1 MEEKVAIAAPV
12 DRGEPVKLGLL
23 ALLPLILTQQTLGA
37 LCFPIGVYSLKIIE
51 PFTFAFYRFILSS
64 VVLLLLVRFTNHAIP
79 VERKDYIRIFWLGIL
94 IIPLNQ
100 TLYLWGQSLTA
111 AGHGSVL
118 FATTPIWVFVFALF
132 ILKEKL
138 VWRRVIGIAVALT
151 GVATIITSGAVQ
163 VGKEYLAG
171 DMIIF
176 FSVLA
181 WALYTILGKPLAE
194 KYGALRMTAYALAS
208 GTAVYFPFGLF
219 RAIQFDYSQSTFGAW
234 MSVVYFAIGTSVIA
248 YVIWYYVLKHMPA
261 SRMAVFS
268 NIQPVI
274 ATTVAYFTLGE
285 QLGLS
290 FFVGAAVV
298 LTGVLIT
305 EL

>member
-1 MEEKVAIAAPV
+1 MEEKVAIATHV
-12 DRGEPVKLGLL
+12 NRGEPVKLGLL
-23 ALLPLILTQQTLGA
+23 ALLPLILTQQTLEA

-171 DMIIF
+171 DIIIF

-219 RAIQFDYSQSTFGAW
+219 RAIQYDYSQSTFGAW

>member
-1 MEEKVAIAAPV
+1 MDQKGILSATERIT
-12 DRGEPVKLGLL
+12 EPAKLGLA
-23 ALLPLILTQQTLGA
+23 ALIPLILTQQTLGA

-64 VVLLLLVRFTNHAIP
+64 VVLLLLVKFRNHAIP
-79 VERKDYIRIFWLGIL
+79 IERKDYARIFWLGIL

-100 TLYLWGQSLTA
+100 TFYLWGQSLTA

-118 FATTPIWVFVFALF
+118 FATTPIWVFVMALF

-138 VWRRVIGIAVALT
+138 VWRRAVGIAIALI
-151 GVATIITSGAVQ
+151 GVITIVTSGAVQ
-163 VGKEYLAG
+163 VGTEYLFG
-171 DMIIF
+171 DLIIF
-176 FSVLA
+176 FSVLS

-194 KYGALRMTAYALAS
+194 KYGALRVTAYALAS
-208 GTAVYFPFGLF
+208 GTAVYFPFGVV
-219 RAIQFDYSQSTFGAW
+219 RAFQYDYSQSTFGAW

-274 ATTVAYFTLGE
+274 ATTVAYFALGE

-290 FFVGAAVV
+290 FFIGASVV
-298 LTGVLIT
+298 LAGVLLT

>member
-1 MEEKVAIAAPV
+1 MEEKVTTRATIPLA
-12 DRGEPVKLGLL
+12 EPAKLGLI

-37 LCFPIGVYSLKIIE
+37 LCFPLGVYSLKIIE

-64 VVLLLLVRFTNHAIP
+64 VVLLILARFQNHAIP
-79 VERKDYIRIFWLGIL
+79 VEKKDYIRIFWLGVL

-118 FATTPIWVFVFALF
+118 FATTPIWVFVAAIF
-132 ILKEKL
+132 ILNEKI
-138 VWRRVIGIAVALT
+138 VWRRVVGIIVALI
-151 GVATIITSGAVQ
+151 GVATIVTSGAVQ
-163 VGKEYLAG
+163 VGSEYLFG
-171 DMIIF
+171 DLIIF

-208 GTAVYFPFGLF
+208 GTAVYFPFGLV
-219 RAIQFDYSQSTFGAW
+219 RAIQYDYSQSTLGAW

-274 ATTVAYFTLGE
+274 ATTVAYFTIGE
-285 QLGLS
+285 QLSTS
-290 FFVGAAVV
+290 FFVGAAIV

>member
-1 MEEKVAIAAPV
+1 MEEKVATAAHV

-138 VWRRVIGIAVALT
+138 VWRRVLGIAVALT
-151 GVATIITSGAVQ
+151 GVATIITSGAIQ
-163 VGKEYLAG
+163 VGREYLAG

-219 RAIQFDYSQSTFGAW
+219 RAIQYDYSQSTFGAW
-234 MSVVYFAIGTSVIA
+234 MSVVYFAMGTSVIA

>member
-1 MEEKVAIAAPV
+1 MDDKTAVASPPSTA
-12 DRGEPVKLGLL
+12 EPAKLGLL
-23 ALLPLILTQQTLGA
+23 ALMPLILTQQTIGA

-51 PFTFAFYRFILSS
+51 PFTFAFYRFVLSS
-64 VVLLLLVRFTNHAIP
+64 IVLLLLVRFTNHAVP
-79 VERKDYIRIFWLGIL
+79 VERKDYLRIFGLGLL

-138 VWRRVIGIAVALT
+138 LWRRVVGIIIALA
-151 GVATIITSGAVQ
+151 GVATIMTSGAVQ
-163 VGKEYLAG
+163 VGTEYLFG
-171 DMIIF
+171 DLIIF
-176 FSVLA
+176 CSVLA
-181 WALYTILGKPLAE
+181 WAMYTILGKPLAE

-208 GTAVYFPFGLF
+208 GTAVYFPFGLI
-219 RAIQFDYSQSTFGAW
+219 RAMQYDYSQSTLGAW
-234 MSVVYFAIGTSVIA
+234 MSVVYFAVATSVIG

-285 QLGLS
+285 SLGLS

>member
-1 MEEKVAIAAPV
+1 MEEKVTLRATTPLA
-12 DRGEPVKLGLL
+12 EPAKLGLI

-64 VVLLLLVRFTNHAIP
+64 VVLLILARFQNHAIP
-79 VERKDYIRIFWLGIL
+79 VEKKDYIRIFWLGVL

-118 FATTPIWVFVFALF
+118 FATTPIWVFVAAIF
-132 ILKEKL
+132 ILNEKI
-138 VWRRVIGIAVALT
+138 VWRRVVGIIVALI
-151 GVATIITSGAVQ
+151 GVAIIVTSGAVQ
-163 VGKEYLAG
+163 VGSEYLFG
-171 DMIIF
+171 DLIIF

-181 WALYTILGKPLAE
+181 WAMYTILGKPLAE

-208 GTAVYFPFGLF
+208 GTAVYFPFGLV
-219 RAIQFDYSQSTFGAW
+219 RAIQYDYSQSTLGAW

-274 ATTVAYFTLGE
+274 ATTVAYFTIGE
-285 QLGLS
+285 QLSLS
-290 FFVGAAVV
+290 FFVGAAIV

>member
-1 MEEKVAIAAPV
+1 MEEKVAINAPV
-12 DRGEPVKLGLL
+12 STSEPAKLGLL

-171 DMIIF
+171 DIIIF

-194 KYGALRMTAYALAS
+194 KYGALRMTAYALAT
-208 GTAVYFPFGLF
+208 GTAVYFPFGLV
-219 RAIQFDYSQSTFGAW
+219 RAIQYDYTQSTFGAW

>member
-1 MEEKVAIAAPV
+1 MEEKVATAAHV

-138 VWRRVIGIAVALT
+138 VWRRVLGIAVALT
-151 GVATIITSGAVQ
+151 GVATIITSGAIQ
-163 VGKEYLAG
+163 VGREYLAG

-219 RAIQFDYSQSTFGAW
+219 RAIQYDYSQSTFGAW

>member
-1 MEEKVAIAAPV
+1 MEEKVAIAAHV
-12 DRGEPVKLGLL
+12 NRGEPVKLGLL

-171 DMIIF
+171 DIIIF

-219 RAIQFDYSQSTFGAW
+219 RAIQYDYSQSTFGAW

>member
-1 MEEKVAIAAPV
+1 MEEKVAIATHV
-12 DRGEPVKLGLL
+12 NRGEPVKLGLL

-171 DMIIF
+171 DIIIF

-219 RAIQFDYSQSTFGAW
+219 RAIQYDYSQSTFGAW